1 MIRIERDAE
10 IVEASS
16 NADSLTALA
25 MSDML
30 GQCAVVVCYVSHA
43 SRFRQIV
50 LHACR
55 EGHP

>member
-25 MSDML
+25 VSDML
-30 GQCAVVVCYVSHA
+30 GQCAVVVRNVSQAHM
-43 SRFRQIV
+43 
-50 LHACR
+50 LGCNH
-55 EGHP
+55 